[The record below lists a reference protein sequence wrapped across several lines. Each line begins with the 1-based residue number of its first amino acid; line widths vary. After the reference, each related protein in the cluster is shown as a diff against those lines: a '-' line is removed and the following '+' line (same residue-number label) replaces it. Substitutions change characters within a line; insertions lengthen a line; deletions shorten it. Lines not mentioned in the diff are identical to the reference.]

1 MTGYTTAVHLMTRCI
16 MPLHAR
22 YNEDPAALA
31 KHLAPF
37 LEQAR
42 RAGVKFSLHDLALH
56 LRVQDSEAAPAL
68 LILDAYRAVD
78 IYVSVS
84 RNNRIIAVRAV
95 GASLPLIPTDGTM
108 IVAQVVGNEHL
119 DYLLPPTPAEST
131 AQAMDILLVQLQ
143 EFSLLSAVERIQQAA
158 RMATEVA
165 GVSDAIQCA
174 GADQQSLQD
183 TVARWFAQ
191 SIRGESPQ

>member
-16 MPLHAR
+16 VPLHQR

-37 LEQAR
+37 LEKAR
-42 RAGVKFSLHDLALH
+42 RAGDKFSLQEFAQH
-56 LRVQDSEAAPAL
+56 LRVQNSEAAPAL
-68 LILDAYRAVD
+68 LLLDAYRAVE
-78 IYVSVS
+78 IYVSVQ
-84 RNNRIIAVRAV
+84 RNQRIIAVRAMGV
-95 GASLPLIPTDGTM
+95 SLPLIPTDATT
-108 IVAQVVGNEHL
+108 IVALVVGNEHL

-131 AQAMDILLVQLQ
+131 AQAMEILQVQLQ
-143 EFSLLSAVERIQQAA
+143 EFSLLSAVERMQQAA

-191 SIRGESPQ
+191 AIRGESPQ